1 MIIPPLTRRLV
12 PLAVLRLVAAG
23 IVASL
28 FLTSP
33 TACSGTQ
40 VKTDAPL
47 YEELLFREK
56 EPRTDTTRHPAEVRE
71 KQRSRALQA
80 KAAKA
85 DGKVQE
91 APPLPDEEDEEG
103 EPSWFDFLAGLP
115 SHSIGKASRGSLSHG
130 RLLPKKGV
138 GYRRKNDKAPYGTDE
153 SVAIVQWACQ
163 EMTKLYPGTV
173 PVIIGDLST
182 KTGGKLRPHSSHQ
195 SGRDVD
201 IGYYFTDNRP
211 VRHFMTA
218 TSKNLDVE
226 KTWTFF
232 ELLLS
237 TQKVQYLFVDYR
249 IQRYLFRE
257 AERRGWQKNELSRLF
272 EATLG
277 ARKKGG
283 IIRHI
288 RGHRH
293 HLHVR
298 FHCPEGDTECR

>member
-1 MIIPPLTRRLV
+1 MIVPTLTRQSF
-12 PLAVLRLVAAG
+12 PIAVLRLTAAGVVAA
-23 IVASL
+23 L

-40 VKTDAPL
+40 VKADAPL

-56 EPRTDTTRHPAEVRE
+56 EPRADTARHPAEVRE
-71 KQRSRALQA
+71 EQRREALQV
-80 KAAKA
+80 KAINNR
-85 DGKVQE
+85 GKQKVVP
-91 APPLPDEEDEEG
+91 ALPDEEEEEG
-103 EPSWFDFLAGLP
+103 EVSWLDFLAGLP

-163 EMTKLYPGTV
+163 EMTRLYPGTV
-173 PVIIGDLST
+173 PVVVGDLST
-182 KTGGKLRPHSSHQ
+182 EAGGKLRPHSSHQ

-201 IGYYFTDNRP
+201 LGYYFTDNRP
-211 VRHFMTA
+211 VGHFMTA
-218 TSKNLDVE
+218 TSENLDVE

-272 EATLG
+272 EAPLG

-293 HLHVR
+293 HFHVR
-298 FHCPEGDTECR
+298 FNCPEGDRECR